1 MEKTAFITGATGF
14 LGLNLTELLVGQG
27 WQVTALHRPE
37 SNIEILKKIAP
48 GVQLAQ
54 GSITNLPSVMQ
65 AIPQGVDA
73 VFHVAGNTSQWKKYN
88 ARQYEDNVT
97 GTGNV
102 VQSAL
107 AKGAKKFIHT
117 SSHSA
122 FGIHEGVVI
131 DENTPSNALTCGSN
145 YALTKYLSELEVL
158 KGMEKG
164 LETIILNPCKIMG
177 KYDTNNWAQLII
189 AVKNNKVPGIPPGGG
204 MFCHVKDVAQ
214 AHINAV
220 NMGQNGHR
228 YLLGGP
234 NATFLQV
241 FNLIQK
247 KLGKPLSQ
255 KVTPAWALRVA
266 CFFMGMASAVTGKE
280 PQLTPEKLS
289 MLIRHPVCNYQKAMR
304 ELEFQTS
311 AIETMIEDTLLTL

>member
-97 GTGNV
+97 GTINV